1 MVRLT
6 AIHPRFDTAMK
17 SSFVCAAEQFSET
30 WAAFPPCHFIYP
42 DCGMAAATKRMRCER
57 GRISWRCASV
67 APRGDTYPR
76 PTSGEDRAPLHG
88 GATAE
93 GPVRKWLRWGVRLIR
108 SRSPLSL
115 LVRERRATGAS
126 PSAHLHSVALP
137 LQSRR
142 CYSSLELDEELES
155 DCDSAAARSDRG
167 KQ

>member
-1 MVRLT
+1 MT
-6 AIHPRFDTAMK
+6 
-17 SSFVCAAEQFSET
+17 
-30 WAAFPPCHFIYP
+30 
-42 DCGMAAATKRMRCER
+42 
-57 GRISWRCASV
+57 
-67 APRGDTYPR
+67 
-76 PTSGEDRAPLHG
+76 
-88 GATAE
+88 
-93 GPVRKWLRWGVRLIR
+93 LRWGVRLIR

-115 LVRERRATGAS
+115 PVRERRATGAS